1 MGRVDVF
8 FSSMKFDE
16 YPSKNEIR
24 SELLL
29 GGVCLGIFIGVP
41 RIYGTFVFIPS
52 LLPVSVRLEQIF
64 GFY

>member
-1 MGRVDVF
+1 VR
-8 FSSMKFDE
+8 SSGALKVEE
-16 YPSKNEIR
+16 YLSKYEIR